1 MVTKSACFESFV
13 VLSLVFFVVNAFLIK
28 KYTGNNDQQEED
40 HNHNQIVKQI
50 NKRVI
55 LTVQFI

>member
-13 VLSLVFFVVNAFLIK
+13 VLPLVFFVVNTFLIK
-28 KYTGNNDQQEED
+28 KYTGNNNQQEED

-50 NKRVI
+50 NERVI